1 MRKILHCDLN
11 NFFASVEC
19 LRDPKLKNVPMA
31 VCGDPNTRHGII
43 LAKNE
48 LAKKYGI
55 YTPETVFSAKKKC
68 RNLVLVRSHYEDY
81 KKYSN
86 LVNNIYLKYTD
97 RVEKYSIDESSLD
110 VTESTRLFGNEIEIA
125 YKIKEEVKNTLGLT
139 ISVGVS
145 FNKSLAKLGS
155 DLKKPDAV
163 TVIPY
168 ENFREIIYPLPVEE
182 LLYVG
187 KKAKE
192 TLNKMGI
199 KSIGDLALSNK
210 TRIIKHLGK
219 LGAQIHDYANGIDF
233 EQVKKYDDI
242 KIAKSFSKGMT
253 FKDDIFDMAKLE
265 EKIRVLASEI
275 SRSLRNNN
283 LKCTVVSLSIKDE
296 DFYVINRQRKI
307 PKTNIFKEI
316 VDSLIDLLYINYK
329 SEKGVRAITVS
340 VSDLVSENSQE
351 QINMFEILEDDKKI
365 ENDKIE
371 KASKVLDD
379 IATKYGNEK
388 INFGSIINKEKY
400 KKIK

>member
-168 ENFREIIYPLPVEE
+168 EKFREIIYPLPVEE

-199 KSIGDLALSNK
+199 KTIGDLALSNK

-242 KIAKSFSKGMT
+242 KGAKSFSKGMT

-283 LKCTVVSLSIKDE
+283 LKCTVVGISIKDE

-307 PKTNIFKEI
+307 SKTNIFKEI

-351 QINMFEILEDDKKI
+351 QINMFDIIKDDKKI
-365 ENDKIE
+365 ENERIE

-379 IATKYGNEK
+379 IAIKYGSEK
-388 INFGSIINKEKY
+388 INFGSIINK
-400 KKIK
+400 KI